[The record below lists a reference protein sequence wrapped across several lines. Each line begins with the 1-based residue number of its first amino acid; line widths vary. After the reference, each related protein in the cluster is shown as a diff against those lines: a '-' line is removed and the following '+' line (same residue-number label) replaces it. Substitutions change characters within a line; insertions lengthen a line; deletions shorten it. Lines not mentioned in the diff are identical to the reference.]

1 MPRAEPVEMIAF
13 DVHATLLRWPAGRVQ
28 SVEVQQLLADYGV
41 AISYQAFE
49 AARAGVFAFDTPTR
63 EIEGWTDF
71 LALLFA
77 RAGVAVSVDLLVC
90 LTRMFETRDGME
102 PFPETLDV
110 LRQVRAS
117 GRRIATFTTLPRFM
131 LGPRGRAI
139 LEYVDDYCNCA
150 TVGALKGHP
159 RFYERLTARWGGPP
173 SRILCVGDDPIGD
186 VLLPSRAGWRAVL
199 LDRTGRPSTLPAAPI
214 AVIRSLKD
222 FPSLIESADLAGPN
236 G

>member
-1 MPRAEPVEMIAF
+1 MPREPVEIVAF

-28 SVEVQQLLADYGV
+28 SVEVQQLLSDYGV
-41 AISYQAFE
+41 PISCQAFE

-110 LRQVRAS
+110 LRRVRAA

-150 TVGALKGHP
+150 TVGVLKGHP
-159 RFYERLTARWGGPP
+159 QFYERLTARWGVAP
-173 SRILCVGDDPIGD
+173 SRVLCVGDDPVGD

-199 LDRTGRPSTLPAAPI
+199 LDRRGRQGDTPVGQI
-214 AVIRSLKD
+214 ATIRSMEE
-222 FPSLIESADLAGPN
+222 FAAMVEAAA
-236 G
+236 

>member
-1 MPRAEPVEMIAF
+1 MPGDAVDIVAF

-28 SVEVQQLLADYGV
+28 SIEVQQLLADYGV
-41 AISYQAFE
+41 EISYQAFE
-49 AARAGVFAFDTPTR
+49 AARAGVFAFDTPKR

-110 LRQVRAS
+110 LRRVRAA
-117 GRRIATFTTLPRFM
+117 GRRIVTFTTLPRFM

-139 LEYVDDYCNCA
+139 LDYVDDYCNCG
-150 TVGALKGHP
+150 TVGVLKGHP
-159 RFYERLTARWGGPP
+159 RFYERLTARWGVPP

-186 VLLPSRAGWRAVL
+186 VLLPTKAGWRAVL
-199 LDRTGRPSTLPAAPI
+199 LDRGGRPSAPPPGPI
-214 AVIRSLKD
+214 AVIRSMED
-222 FPSLIESADLAGPN
+222 FPPLIESAGPAGA
-236 G
+236 GG